1 MSVTII
7 LADDHNIL
15 RQGLRALIEARP
27 GMRVVAEAVDGSA
40 AVQMT
45 RDLSPDL
52 VIMDVQMPVLNG
64 MEATH
69 KITASQPGV
78 KVIALSMHS
87 DRRFVAEMLK
97 NGARGYILKDCAFD
111 ELTKAI
117 DTVLKGQIYLSP
129 SITGLVLED
138 YVQRLTASEASPHD
152 DLTSREREVLQL
164 LAEGHGTKQVA
175 TMLHLSEKTVEVHRR
190 NIMRKLGLG
199 NLADLTRYAIRAGLT
214 NL

>member
-27 GMRVVAEAVDGSA
+27 GLRVVAEAVDGLA
-40 AVQMT
+40 AVQ
-45 RDLSPDL
+45 LCEKLAPNL

-64 MEATH
+64 MEATR
-69 KITASQPGV
+69 KIISCQPGV

-97 NGARGYILKDCAFD
+97 NGARGYILKECAFD
-111 ELTKAI
+111 ELIHAI

-129 SITGLVLED
+129 GITGTVLED
-138 YVQRLTASEASPHD
+138 YVQRLTASEPQQHGE
-152 DLTSREREVLQL
+152 LTNREREVLQL
-164 LAEGHGTKQVA
+164 LAEGHATRQVA
-175 TMLHLSEKTVEVHRR
+175 SLLHLSEKTVEVHRR
-190 NIMRKLGLG
+190 NIMKKLGLG
-199 NLADLTRYAIRAGLT
+199 NLADLTRYAIRSGLT

>member
-27 GMRVVAEAVDGSA
+27 GMRVVAEAVDGLT
-40 AVQMT
+40 AVQLSEK
-45 RDLSPDL
+45 LSPDL

-64 MEATH
+64 MEATR
-69 KITASQPGV
+69 KIISGQPGV

-97 NGARGYILKDCAFD
+97 NGARGYILKECAFD
-111 ELTKAI
+111 ELTRAI

-129 SITGLVLED
+129 GITGTVLED
-138 YVQRLTASEASPHD
+138 YVQRLTASDPQPQS
-152 DLTSREREVLQL
+152 DLTNREREVLQL
-164 LAEGHGTKQVA
+164 LAEGHATKQIA
-175 TMLHLSEKTVEVHRR
+175 SLLHLSEKTVEVHRR
-190 NIMRKLGLG
+190 NIMKKLGLG
-199 NLADLTRYAIRAGLT
+199 NLADLTRYALRAGLT

>member
-7 LADDHNIL
+7 LADDHIIL

-27 GMRVVAEAVDGSA
+27 GLRVVAEAVDGLA
-40 AVQMT
+40 AVELCEK
-45 RDLSPDL
+45 LSPSL

-64 MEATH
+64 MEATR
-69 KITASQPGV
+69 KIIAGQPGV

-97 NGARGYILKDCAFD
+97 NGARGYILKECAFD
-111 ELTKAI
+111 ELTHAI

-129 SITGLVLED
+129 GLTGMVLED
-138 YVQRLTASEASPHD
+138 YVQRLTASEQPHGE
-152 DLTSREREVLQL
+152 LTNREREVLQL
-164 LAEGHGTKQVA
+164 LAEGHPTKQIA
-175 TMLHLSEKTVEVHRR
+175 GLLHLSEKTVEVHRR
-190 NIMRKLGLG
+190 NIMKKLGLG
-199 NLADLTRYAIRAGLT
+199 NLADLTRYAIRSGLT

>member
-7 LADDHNIL
+7 LADDHIIL

-27 GMRVVAEAVDGSA
+27 GMRVVAEAVDGLSA
-40 AVQMT
+40 VELSEK
-45 RDLSPDL
+45 LSPDL

-64 MEATH
+64 MEATR
-69 KITASQPGV
+69 KIISGQPGV

-97 NGARGYILKDCAFD
+97 NGARGYILKECAFD
-111 ELTKAI
+111 ELTHAV

-129 SITGLVLED
+129 SITGTVLED
-138 YVQRLTASEASPHD
+138 YVQRLTASEPQPHGE
-152 DLTSREREVLQL
+152 LTNREREVLQL
-164 LAEGHGTKQVA
+164 LAEGHATKQVA
-175 TMLHLSEKTVEVHRR
+175 SLLHLSEKTVEVHRR
-190 NIMRKLGLG
+190 NIMKKLGLG